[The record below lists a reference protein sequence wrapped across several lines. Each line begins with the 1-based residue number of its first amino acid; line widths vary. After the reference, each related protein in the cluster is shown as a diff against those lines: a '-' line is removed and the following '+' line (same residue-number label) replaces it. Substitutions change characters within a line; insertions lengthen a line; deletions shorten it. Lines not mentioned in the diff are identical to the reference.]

1 MIIILEGNEC
11 NFKTTVAEKLSKQ
24 LNLPVV
30 KGSSFENAQCSNQ
43 ELYEHF
49 LKLSE
54 MDNVIID
61 RSWISNYVY
70 ATLYKD
76 YAILTPE
83 QRLEIE
89 QRVYDKA
96 LLLYLFADEETIKG
110 RLRERGDEYVEEKM
124 IGTINKVYLEAIDQT
139 ELVVHSFDTNK
150 YNSNDIT
157 KNIVKLNQKEGV
169 GY

>member
-1 MIIILEGNEC
+1 MLIILEGNEC
-11 NFKTTVAEKLSKQ
+11 NFKTTVAEKLSKV
-24 LNLPVV
+24 LNLLVV

-54 MDNVIID
+54 MDNVIVD

-89 QRVYDKA
+89 QRVYDKT
-96 LLLYLFADEETIKG
+96 LLVYLYADEEVIKG

-139 ELVVHSFDTNK
+139 ELKLHSFNTNEH
-150 YNSNDIT
+150 SSDDIV
-157 KNIVKLNQKEGV
+157 NKLIRKV
-169 GY
+169 S

>member
-1 MIIILEGNEC
+1 MLIILEGNEC
-11 NFKTTVAEKLSKQ
+11 NFKTTVAEKLSKE
-24 LNLPVV
+24 LNLQVV
-30 KGSSFENAQCSNQ
+30 KGSSFENAQCSNE
-43 ELYEHF
+43 ELYGHF

-89 QRVYDKA
+89 QRVYDKT
-96 LLLYLFADEETIKG
+96 LLVYLYADEETIKS

-124 IGTINKVYLEAIDQT
+124 IGVINKVYLEAIDQT
-139 ELVVHSFDTNK
+139 ELVVHSFN
-150 YNSNDIT
+150 T
-157 KNIVKLNQKEGV
+157 KHYSSDEIVKKLKES
-169 GY
+169 

>member
-1 MIIILEGNEC
+1 MLIILEGNEC
-11 NFKTTVAEKLSKQ
+11 NFKTTVAEKLSKE
-24 LNLPVV
+24 LNIPVV
-30 KGSSFENAQCSNQ
+30 KGSSFELAQCNNQ

-49 LKLSE
+49 LKLSQ

-96 LLLYLFADEETIKG
+96 LLVYLYADEETIKS
-110 RLRERGDEYVEEKM
+110 RLRERGDDYVEEKM
-124 IGTINKVYLEAIDQT
+124 IGTINKVYLEAIEQT
-139 ELVVHSFDTNK
+139 ELVVHSFNTSSYSSD
-150 YNSNDIT
+150 
-157 KNIVKLNQKEGV
+157 NIVKQVEKLIHN
-169 GY
+169 